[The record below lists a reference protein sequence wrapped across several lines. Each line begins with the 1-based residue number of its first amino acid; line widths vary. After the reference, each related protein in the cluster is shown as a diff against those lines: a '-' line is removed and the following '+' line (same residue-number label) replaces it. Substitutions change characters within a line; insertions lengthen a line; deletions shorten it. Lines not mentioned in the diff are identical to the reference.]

1 MHASVETEPAYAPD
15 YLQMILT
22 KTRNDKQLAFT
33 IFAQLFAE
41 LPDQLDEIQDALNH
55 RQYDLA
61 RDITHKLH
69 GSLSFCGLEN
79 IRRQANSLEK
89 CLVASNYGA
98 ISRYWFQLQQCAFDF
113 TAQQQTLL
121 DILSEEKAP

>member
-1 MHASVETEPAYAPD
+1 MHDNAEPESGYAPD

-41 LPDQLDEIQDALNH
+41 LPDQLDEIQNALN
-55 RQYDLA
+55 RQQYDLA
-61 RDITHKLH
+61 QQITHKLH

-79 IRRQANSLEK
+79 LRMQANHLEQ
-89 CLVASNYGA
+89 CLIANNYGA

-113 TAQQQTLL
+113 TAQRQALL
-121 DILSEEKAP
+121 EILSEERIS

>member
-1 MHASVETEPAYAPD
+1 MRDSNETEAGNAQD

-41 LPDQLDEIQDALNH
+41 LPDQLDGIQNALN
-55 RQYDLA
+55 RQQYDLA
-61 RDITHKLH
+61 RQITHKLH

-79 IRRQANSLEK
+79 IRRQANNLEQ
-89 CLVASNYGA
+89 CLANSNQAA
-98 ISRYWFQLQQCAFDF
+98 ISRYWFLLQQYAFDF
-113 TAQQQTLL
+113 TAQQQELL
-121 DILSEEKAP
+121 GILSEDKIS

>member
-1 MHASVETEPAYAPD
+1 MRDNNGTESGEAQD

-22 KTRNDKQLAFT
+22 KTHNDKQLAFT

-41 LPDQLDEIQDALNH
+41 LPDQLDGIQNALN
-55 RQYDLA
+55 RQQYDLA
-61 RDITHKLH
+61 RQITHKLH

-79 IRRQANSLEK
+79 IRKQANSLEH
-89 CLVASNYGA
+89 CLANSNYTA
-98 ISRYWFQLQQCAFDF
+98 INRYWFQLQQCVFDF

-121 DILSEEKAP
+121 EVLSEDKVS